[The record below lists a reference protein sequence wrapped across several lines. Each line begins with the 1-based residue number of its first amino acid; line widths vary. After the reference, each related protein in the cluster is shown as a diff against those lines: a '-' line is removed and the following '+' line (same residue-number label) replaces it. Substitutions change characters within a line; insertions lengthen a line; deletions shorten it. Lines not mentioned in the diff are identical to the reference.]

1 MIKVLGTDALRAIVT
16 LFIATTI
23 LAFSRRL
30 MLSGHLRV
38 VLFSRAL
45 LLSNTFSS
53 PVVYLIR
60 SKTFRVSWRRGI
72 FILQMSTLLVCEKL
86 RDFSANEIELKTKSV
101 CFDEIHANIRVKHTN
116 SYTFQQPSVGR
127 QKLNTL

>member
-60 SKTFRVSWRRGI
+60 SKTFRVSWHRGVI
-72 FILQMSTLLVCEKL
+72 ILQMNTYTCLT
-86 RDFSANEIELKTKSV
+86 KT
-101 CFDEIHANIRVKHTN
+101 
-116 SYTFQQPSVGR
+116 
-127 QKLNTL
+127 